1 VSEWA
6 DKAHFFFGQ
15 ALLRGDWV
23 VSMMS
28 TGSSPV
34 QAAIERTV
42 GALGFDLVDLEF
54 AGRGLLRV
62 FIDLSPERLAA
73 ARAEGQPE
81 GVEPMIRVED
91 CEQVSHQLTHVLT
104 VENIDYSRLEVSSP
118 GMDRPLRRAADY
130 ERFTGSEVSLRLR
143 VPLKGRRNFSGVLL
157 RDEAQPG
164 GWVLELS
171 AQQEPAGKPGAGK
184 GARSAKAGKAAG
196 KPGSVAKAAKDLK
209 GTVGAQAPGAQEAQT
224 VERLSFVLEDVER
237 ARLVPQV
244 KF

>member
-1 VSEWA
+1 
-6 DKAHFFFGQ
+6 
-15 ALLRGDWV
+15 
-23 VSMMS
+23 MMS

-42 GALGFDLVDLEF
+42 GAMGYDLVDLEF

-73 ARAEGQPE
+73 ARSEGQAE

-130 ERFTGSEVSLRLR
+130 ERFAGSEVSLRLR

-184 GARSAKAGKAAG
+184 GARSAKAGKA
-196 KPGSVAKAAKDLK
+196 GSAAKAAKDLK
-209 GTVGAQAPGAQEAQT
+209 GTVGAQAPSAEEAQT